1 MLLQEFYM
9 SNFRNLS
16 ISISLIITTT
26 STFAST
32 IDNDFQR
39 CAAVAMQESGQTVNK
54 IVIDNG
60 GLKKGELDHD
70 LSPFKSEYRME
81 VVDKRSGE
89 KIGVVTCS
97 LSRSGN
103 VINSSFD
110 PLTI

>member
-1 MLLQEFYM
+1 M
-9 SNFRNLS
+9 SKMRN
-16 ISISLIITTT
+16 ITIPLFFLTT
-26 STFAST
+26 SSFAST

-81 VVDKRSGE
+81 VVDKSSGE
-89 KIGVVTCS
+89 KMGVVTCS
-97 LSRSGN
+97 LSRSGD
-103 VINSSFD
+103 VLSSSFD